1 MQMPKDSGLE
11 MLDRIVRRSIKYYS
25 GAFKSMKPINTGKN
39 NSYSAK
45 RSTAFKLP
53 NLDNIRGT
61 VKDTVESLFRG
72 LNDTVSQL
80 TAKPEKVN
88 YNAVVS
94 SFLPPGARLLKPQYP
109 EKSSEIQFADLDG
122 DKQSELVA
130 SYKTAEGIRTIILKK
145 DDVQWYKLT
154 EISNPEFESIHYRN
168 NADMTGDA
176 KNLLL
181 LGLEPKSGART
192 IFAYSLADG
201 NAKKIFSKKYHL
213 LELQKPHSS
222 TTSSRASLA
231 LWNEESPEIYD
242 IELVRWNGLELEQLD
257 HSRYLQGKVVPYYI
271 RKLKQNPNDTV
282 SWYNLANTMAKA
294 GDNSNAA
301 AAVKIALDKNPD
313 AVLRDK
319 FNTLKSR
326 LG

>member
-11 MLDRIVRRSIKYYS
+11 MLGRIVRRSMRYYS
-25 GAFKSMKPINTGKN
+25 GAFESINTGK
-39 NSYSAK
+39 SSSGTAK
-45 RSTAFKLP
+45 GSTTFRLP
-53 NLDNIRGT
+53 NLDTMRGT
-61 VKDTVESLFRG
+61 VKDTVGSIFRG

-88 YNAVVS
+88 YNAVVH
-94 SFLPPGARLLKPQYP
+94 SFLPPGSRLLKPSYP
-109 EKSSEIQFADLDG
+109 ENSSQIQFADLDN
-122 DKQSELVA
+122 DKHNEIIA

-145 DDVQWYKLT
+145 DEVQWYKLA
-154 EISNPEFESIHYRN
+154 EISNPEFEAIHYRN
-168 NADMTGDA
+168 HADMTGDA

-201 NAKKIFSKKYHL
+201 NAKKIFSRKYHL
-213 LELQKPHSS
+213 LELQKPHKS
-222 TTSSRASLA
+222 TTSARASLA

-257 HSRYLQGKVVPYYI
+257 YSRYLEGKVVPYYI

-282 SWYNLANTMAKA
+282 SWYNLANVMAKA
-294 GDNSNAA
+294 GDTSNAS
-301 AAVKIALDKNPD
+301 AAVKIALESNPD
-313 AVLRDK
+313 AAMKDK
-319 FNTLKSR
+319 FNALKSR

>member
-11 MLDRIVRRSIKYYS
+11 MLDRIVRRSMRYYS
-25 GAFKSMKPINTGKN
+25 DAFKSINTGK
-39 NSYSAK
+39 SSSGAVK
-45 RSTAFKLP
+45 RSTAFRLP
-53 NLDNIRGT
+53 NLDTVRGT
-61 VKDTVESLFRG
+61 VKDTVESLLKG
-72 LNDTVSQL
+72 LNDTVSQF
-80 TAKPEKVN
+80 TTKQERVN

-109 EKSSEIQFADLDG
+109 ESAGEIQLADLDG
-122 DKQSELVA
+122 DKRDEIVA

-145 DDVQWYKLT
+145 DEVQWYKLT
-154 EISNPEFESIHYRN
+154 EISSPEFDGIHYRN
-168 NADMTGDA
+168 HADMTGDA

-201 NAKKIFSKKYHL
+201 NAKKIFSRKYHL
-213 LELQKPHSS
+213 MELQKPHGS
-222 TTSSRASLA
+222 TTSARASLA

-257 HSRYLQGKVVPYYI
+257 HSRYLEGKVVPFYI
-271 RKLKQNPNDTV
+271 RKLKLNPNDTV
-282 SWYNLANTMAKA
+282 SWYNLANVMAKA
-294 GDNSNAA
+294 GDTANAS
-301 AAVKIALDKNPD
+301 AAVRIALERNPD
-313 AVLRDK
+313 AALRDK

>member
-11 MLDRIVRRSIKYYS
+11 MLDRIFRRSIKYYS
-25 GAFKSMKPINTGKN
+25 GAFKSMKPINTGRN
-39 NSYSAK
+39 QSDSTK
-45 RSTAFKLP
+45 RNTAFKLP
-53 NLDNIRGT
+53 NLDTVRGT
-61 VKDTVESLFRG
+61 MKDTMESLFRG

-80 TAKPEKVN
+80 TTKQEKVN

-109 EKSSEIQFADLDG
+109 ENSNGIQFADLDG
-122 DKQSELVA
+122 DKRSELVA
-130 SYKTAEGIRTIILKK
+130 SFKTAEGIRTIILKK
-145 DDVQWYKLT
+145 DEVQWYKLA
-154 EISNPEFESIHYRN
+154 EISNPEFDGIHYRN
-168 NADMTGDA
+168 NADMAGDA

-201 NAKKIFSKKYHL
+201 NAKKIFSKKYQL

-222 TTSSRASLA
+222 STSARASLA

-242 IELVRWNGLELEQLD
+242 IELVCWNGLELEQLD
-257 HSRYLQGKVVPYYI
+257 HTRYLEGKVVPYYI
-271 RKLKQNPNDTV
+271 RKLKRNPNDVV
-282 SWYNLANTMAKA
+282 SWYNLANVMAKA

-301 AAVKIALDKNPD
+301 AAVKIALERNPD
-313 AVLRDK
+313 AALRDK
-319 FNTLKSR
+319 FNSLKSR